1 VDLGPVIVGV
11 FGGGALAA
19 LVAVLLKY
27 RADNARTLAEA
38 SKTGAEGSATAGD
51 ALQRRYDALFDAQER
66 ELARLGA
73 DLGRARH
80 GEAQALEKVNQLQA
94 AFGNATAAVRVAR
107 DEVTRLQD
115 RLDELERRP

>member
-1 VDLGPVIVGV
+1 VDIGPVIVGV

-38 SKTGAEGSATAGD
+38 SKVGAEGSATAGD

-66 ELARLGA
+66 EIARLGA
-73 DLGRARH
+73 DLDRASSS
-80 GEAQALEKVNQLQA
+80 EAA
-94 AFGNATAAVRVAR
+94 ATADVRVAR
-107 DEVTRLQD
+107 DEVVRLQH
-115 RLDELERRP
+115 RLDVLELEG

>member
-1 VDLGPVIVGV
+1 VDIGPVIVGV

-38 SKTGAEGSATAGD
+38 SKVGAEGSATAGD

-66 ELARLGA
+66 EIARLGA
-73 DLGRARH
+73 DLEGARSN
-80 GEAQALEKVNQLQA
+80 EDAALQKVSALQGA
-94 AFGNATAAVRVAR
+94 IGAATADVRVAR
-107 DEVTRLQD
+107 DEVVRLQH
-115 RLDELERRP
+115 RLDVLELEG

>member
-1 VDLGPVIVGV
+1 V

-38 SKTGAEGSATAGD
+38 SKVDAEGSATAGD

-66 ELARLGA
+66 EIARLGV
-73 DLGRARH
+73 DLDRARH

-94 AFGNATAAVRVAR
+94 AVGHATADVRVAR
-107 DEVTRLQD
+107 DEVIRLQD
-115 RLDELERRP
+115 RLDELERGAP